1 MVPSRYVAEPVVS
14 GAGVGDG
21 DSPGV
26 GDEDAV
32 GDGETVRDGEGD
44 GDAGGDDAGG
54 DAVAEVVEGAVEG
67 DGRPGR
73 GVPAA
78 ATAGMMA
85 ARGPRAGELTRGVAA
100 GRVPGTAGAGGAV
113 VSVGE
118 AAARGVSPAAG
129 ERGPAAPS
137 AKLTAT
143 DAASMPDVTPAA
155 VSGRHQRRPDGRLGG
170 SAGPAGASAPS
181 ASVPSASA
189 PKAGPG
195 SQPGAGRP
203 AFAASSTS
211 PAVGRWAG
219 SLARQRSTRGR
230 RPAGISPRSGGP

>member
-1 MVPSRYVAEPVVS
+1 MVPSRYVAEPVIS

-21 DSPGV
+21 DSPGD

-32 GDGETVRDGEGD
+32 GDGETVMDGEGD
-44 GDAGGDDAGG
+44 ADAGGDDAGG
-54 DAVAEVVEGAVEG
+54 DAVAEVVEGAAEG
-67 DGRPGR
+67 GGRPGR
-73 GVPAA
+73 GVPAVT
-78 ATAGMMA
+78 TAGMMA

-100 GRVPGTAGAGGAV
+100 GRVPGTEGAGDAG

-118 AAARGVSPAAG
+118 AAARGVSPASG

-203 AFAASSTS
+203 AFA
-211 PAVGRWAG
+211 
-219 SLARQRSTRGR
+219 
-230 RPAGISPRSGGP
+230 

>member
-1 MVPSRYVAEPVVS
+1 MVPSRYVAEPVIS

-21 DSPGV
+21 DSPGD

-32 GDGETVRDGEGD
+32 GDGETVMDGEGD

-54 DAVAEVVEGAVEG
+54 DAVAAVVEGAVEG
-67 DGRPGR
+67 GGRPGR
-73 GVPAA
+73 GVPAVT
-78 ATAGMMA
+78 TAGMMA

-100 GRVPGTAGAGGAV
+100 GRVPGTEGSGDAG

-155 VSGRHQRRPDGRLGG
+155 VSGRHQRRPDGRSG
-170 SAGPAGASAPS
+170 GPAGTAAASMPAASAPR
-181 ASVPSASA
+181 
-189 PKAGPG
+189 AGPG
-195 SQPGAGRP
+195 SQPGAGCP
-203 AFAASSTS
+203 SLAASSTS

-219 SLARQRSTRGR
+219 SLARQRSTSGR

>member
-1 MVPSRYVAEPVVS
+1 MVPSRYVAEPVIS

-21 DSPGV
+21 DSPGD

-32 GDGETVRDGEGD
+32 GDGETVMDGEGD

-54 DAVAEVVEGAVEG
+54 DAVAAVVEGAVEG
-67 DGRPGR
+67 GGRPGR
-73 GVPAA
+73 GVPAVT
-78 ATAGMMA
+78 TAGMMA

-100 GRVPGTAGAGGAV
+100 GRVPGTEGAGDAG

-155 VSGRHQRRPDGRLGG
+155 VSGRHQRRPDGRSG
-170 SAGPAGASAPS
+170 GPAGAAGAA
-181 ASVPSASA
+181 ASMPSASA
-189 PKAGPG
+189 PRAGPG
-195 SQPGAGRP
+195 SQPGAGCP
-203 AFAASSTS
+203 SLAASSTS
-211 PAVGRWAG
+211 PAMGRWAG
-219 SLARQRSTRGR
+219 SLARQRSTSGR
-230 RPAGISPRSGGP
+230 RPAGTSPRSGGP